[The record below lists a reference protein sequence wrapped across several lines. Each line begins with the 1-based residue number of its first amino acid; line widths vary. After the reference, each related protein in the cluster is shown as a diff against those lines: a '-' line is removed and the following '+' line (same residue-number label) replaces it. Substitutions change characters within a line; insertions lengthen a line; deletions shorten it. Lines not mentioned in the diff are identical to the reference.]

1 MKTDSQ
7 IQTDVIQELR
17 WDPSVSHE
25 HIGVAVSDGIVTLS
39 GSIPSYIEKSAAESA
54 ALRVSGVKAVVEKI
68 EVKLPNLFQK
78 NDQDIA
84 KAVLEQFNWNTQI
97 PSDTVKVSVENG
109 QVKLA
114 GDVEW
119 EFQRSTAER
128 LVRGLRGVKGIV
140 NKISIK
146 PRIHSAEIKEKIE
159 EALKRAAEDEAKRVS
174 VKVQGSKVSLSGNV
188 HSIADKQV
196 ISLTAWSAPG
206 VTSVE
211 NNLNVT
217 P

>member
-7 IQTDVIQELR
+7 IQADVIQELR
-17 WDPSVSHE
+17 WDPSVTHE
-25 HIGVAVSDGIVTLS
+25 HTGVAVADGIVTLS
-39 GSIPSYIEKSAAESA
+39 GTIPTYIEKSAAETA

-78 NDQDIA
+78 SDQDIA
-84 KAVLEQFNWNTQI
+84 KTVLEQFNWNTQI
-97 PSDTVKVSVENG
+97 PADTVKVSVENG
-109 QVKLA
+109 QVKLS

-128 LVRGLRGVKGIV
+128 LVRGLRGVKAIV
-140 NKISIK
+140 NRIGIK
-146 PRIHSAEIKEKIE
+146 PRIHSADIKQKIE
-159 EALKRAAEDEAKRVS
+159 EALKRAAENEAKRVN
-174 VKVQGSKVSLSGNV
+174 VQVQGSKVSLAGNV
-188 HSIADKQV
+188 HSYADKQI